1 MADTESDN
9 EPDVLLEGC
18 HELTQDDS
26 SPVIDSAEEY
36 PFIYLKH
43 SKSEYTTKVYFKPSM
58 PPQVAGRDPNC
69 AIFLGD
75 EMRTPNESRYVT
87 HTCTWGYIAAW
98 SQRTLSRRYGCDD
111 YASIRR
117 G

>member
-43 SKSEYTTKVYFKPSM
+43 SKSEYTTKISW
-58 PPQVAGRDPNC
+58 NH
-69 AIFLGD
+69 FLVLSLGS
-75 EMRTPNESRYVT
+75 EM
-87 HTCTWGYIAAW
+87 
-98 SQRTLSRRYGCDD
+98 
-111 YASIRR
+111 
-117 G
+117 